1 MTQDAP
7 LDQKAPIDADV
18 LRKLVPGFR
27 LDWSG
32 LRNRFDDIAAR
43 LDKLTTYESR
53 AAYLD
58 EIARNFEDAVSDALS
73 RRVPASGGEHP
84 DDLAVDRFAA
94 MKLAGHRNITTDT
107 IEELRS
113 KWRQNPAM
121 PAYQR
126 LVFDGIC
133 DLALLSLTP
142 PAPKVTTDEA
152 EERG

>member
-1 MTQDAP
+1 MDDSQEVAIGFEIMCRSKRCAVMP
-7 LDQKAPIDADV
+7 GV
-18 LRKLVPGFR
+18 FNSSRKR
-27 LDWSG
+27 A
-32 LRNRFDDIAAR
+32 IAAWNR
-43 LDKLTTYESR
+43 R
-53 AAYLD
+53 AT
-58 EIARNFEDAVSDALS
+58 
-73 RRVPASGGEHP
+73 ASTGTEG
-84 DDLAVDRFAA
+84 AGV
-94 MKLAGHRNITTDT
+94 KLAGHRNITTDT

-133 DLALLSLTP
+133 DLALLSLNP